1 MVMMTSFFNRVVKS
15 GSGFIGAVAC
25 VGMISASYAWA
36 QDYLP
41 GTRVLKDGLNN
52 DVSLSVQAELL
63 DTVSNTEQSDNNCIG
78 QGSFV
83 IEEETCKAI
92 NAYILQPKEL
102 SEFDI
107 VVVNV
112 DLAKYTKVV
121 DEWGV
126 TIGGSSSVSLH
137 NGDYRIN
144 GNATQWAQAVPKDRK
159 APLNMQVVGMNGGS
173 TSIASSVYTL
183 KSGGH
188 VFEYDEALS
197 QAYGINISEVDT
209 VSTIFQDRVADLAQ
223 PVSPVHEFINVDKV
237 LDQDQ
242 GYFITEGEFVID
254 NKPQDSDDDYVSV
267 NDVLESIPDTSDD
280 VVDDANQTSS
290 SSSTDIEDEP
300 ELSFVEKYRNL
311 FREDSVLAILFAISL
326 LSAIAPTV
334 SFPFI
339 YLHGK
344 KRRVEQV

>member
-1 MVMMTSFFNRVVKS
+1 MTSFFKKHLKS
-15 GSGFIGAVAC
+15 SYGFIGVVAC
-25 VGMISASYAWA
+25 ASMLSAPCTWA

-41 GTRVLKDGLNN
+41 GTRLLKDGLNN

-63 DTVSNTEQSDNNCIG
+63 DTVSNTEQSDSNCVG
-78 QGSFV
+78 QGSFA

-159 APLNMQVVGMNGGS
+159 APLNMQVVGMNNGS

-183 KSGGH
+183 KPGEH

-197 QAYGINISEVDT
+197 QDYDINISEIDT
-209 VSTIFQDRVADLAQ
+209 VSTIFQDRVADIAQ

-242 GYFITEGEFVID
+242 GYFITEGEFVIE
-254 NKPQDSDDDYVSV
+254 NKPQETMDDSEDQAMTNGVVDSPS
-267 NDVLESIPDTSDD
+267 NA
-280 VVDDANQTSS
+280 VDDANQTSLLS
-290 SSSTDIEDEP
+290 DTDTEDDS
-300 ELSFVEKYRNL
+300 ELSFVEQFGNG
-311 FREDSVLAILFAISL
+311 FRDLWSNTLLRTLIILGIVETIVF
-326 LSAIAPTV
+326 V
-334 SFPFI
+334 FI
-339 YLHGK
+339 YLRGNKH
-344 KRRVEQV
+344 RVETV